1 MDLISVTPYIRF
13 ANYLHFEVPRGP
25 SKTYDCRLIYTA
37 GGFGEMHISGETY
50 SMTPGSVS
58 IFQANTHYYFEPAP
72 ALDLIVLDFDYTQD
86 WSSTESYLVPCPV
99 ASYLPDLAHGNIQ
112 FSDAPMLNAP
122 LFLENA
128 AFMEVGLQKIVVEF
142 QEKRLFYR
150 GMASTLFKSVLFEL
164 VRFSCLGSEQST
176 LVKQIMDYI
185 SKNLS
190 DPVSNIQ
197 IGTHFNY
204 SPNYLNRLMQRHTG
218 KTLHQYV
225 LQQRI
230 NTALK
235 LIQTTNMTIAEIAL
249 RLGFNSPSH
258 FSYCFRNETGFTP
271 TQLRGK

>member
-1 MDLISVTPYIRF
+1 MELISAIPYIRF

-37 GGFGEMHISGETY
+37 GGSGTMRIAGTTY
-50 SMTPGSVS
+50 TMTPGSVS
-58 IFQANTHYYFEPAP
+58 VFQANTRYCFAP
-72 ALDLIVLDFDYTQD
+72 KPYLDLIVLDFDYTQD
-86 WSSTESYLVPCPV
+86 WSGTESFLVPCPV
-99 ASYLPDLAHGNIQ
+99 SSYLPDLAHRNME
-112 FSDAPMLNAP
+112 FSDAPVLNAP
-122 LFLENA
+122 LFLDNA
-128 AFMEVGLQKIVVEF
+128 AFLEVSLQRIVTEF

-150 GMASTLFKSVLFEL
+150 GMASTLFKSVLFDL
-164 VRFSCLGSEQST
+164 VRFACLGSEQNT

-185 SKNLS
+185 GKNLS
-190 DPVSNIQ
+190 EPVSNVQ
-197 IGTHFNY
+197 IGAHFNY

-249 RLGFNSPSH
+249 GLGFNSPSH

-271 TQLRGK
+271 MQFREK